1 MMKRKKLTKTEA
13 VRLQRHLRSIKHLTE
28 VYKAFFRWCIE
39 KPFHANEIKQRKY
52 LRKNREKLLA
62 DIEKYKIDT
71 GTHKKIYEPD
81 K

>member
-1 MMKRKKLTKTEA
+1 MKRKKLTKIEKI
-13 VRLQRHLRSIKHLTE
+13 RLQRHLRSIKRLTE

-62 DIEKYKIDT
+62 EIEKYKIDVE
-71 GTHKKIYEPD
+71 THKKIYEPD

>member
-1 MMKRKKLTKTEA
+1 MKKKQLTKIEKI
-13 VRLQRHLRSIKHLTE
+13 RLQRHLRSIKHLTE

-62 DIEKYKIDT
+62 EIEKYKIDVE
-71 GTHKKIYEPD
+71 THKKIYEPD

>member
-1 MMKRKKLTKTEA
+1 MKRKQLTKIEKI
-13 VRLQRHLRSIKHLTE
+13 RLQRHLRSIKHLTE

-62 DIEKYKIDT
+62 DIEKYKIDVE
-71 GTHKKIYEPD
+71 THKKIYEPD

>member
-1 MMKRKKLTKTEA
+1 MKRKQLTKIEKI
-13 VRLQRHLRSIKHLTE
+13 RLQRHLRSIKHLTE
-28 VYKAFFRWCIE
+28 VYKAFFRWCVE

-62 DIEKYKIDT
+62 DIEKYKIDVE
-71 GTHKKIYEPD
+71 THKKIFEPD

>member
-1 MMKRKKLTKTEA
+1 MKRKKLTKTEA
-13 VRLQRHLRSIKHLTE
+13 VRLQKHLRSIKRLTE
-28 VYKAFFRWCIE
+28 VYKAFYRFCIE

-71 GTHKKIYEPD
+71 GTHKKFYEPD

>member
-1 MMKRKKLTKTEA
+1 MKRKKLTKIEKI
-13 VRLQRHLRSIKHLTE
+13 RLQRHLRSIKHLTE
-28 VYKAFFRWCIE
+28 VYKAFFCWCIE

-62 DIEKYKIDT
+62 DIEKYKIDVE
-71 GTHKKIYEPD
+71 THKKIYEPD

>member
-13 VRLQRHLRSIKHLTE
+13 VRLQKHLRSIKRLTE
-28 VYKAFFRWCIE
+28 VYKAFYRFCIE

-71 GTHKKIYEPD
+71 GTHKKFYEPD

>member
-1 MMKRKKLTKTEA
+1 MKRKKLTKTEA
-13 VRLQRHLRSIKHLTE
+13 VRLQKHLRSIKRLTE
-28 VYKAFFRWCIE
+28 VYKAFFRFCIE

-62 DIEKYKIDT
+62 DIEKYKINT
-71 GTHKKIYEPD
+71 ETHKKIYEPD

>member
-1 MMKRKKLTKTEA
+1 MKRKQLTKIEKI
-13 VRLQRHLRSIKHLTE
+13 RLQKHLRSIKHLTE

-62 DIEKYKIDT
+62 DIEKYKIDA
-71 GTHKKIYEPD
+71 GTHKKNYELD

>member
-1 MMKRKKLTKTEA
+1 MKRKKLTKIEKI
-13 VRLQRHLRSIKHLTE
+13 RLQRHLRSIKHLTE

-71 GTHKKIYEPD
+71 ETHKKNYEPD

>member
-1 MMKRKKLTKTEA
+1 MKRKKLTKIEA
-13 VRLQRHLRSIKHLTE
+13 VRLQKHLRSIKRLTE
-28 VYKAFFRWCIE
+28 VYKAFYRFCIE

-71 GTHKKIYEPD
+71 GTHKNIFNMD

>member
-1 MMKRKKLTKTEA
+1 MKRKQLTKIEKI
-13 VRLQRHLRSIKHLTE
+13 RLQRHLRSIKHLTE

-39 KPFHANEIKQRKY
+39 KPFHACEIKQRKY

-71 GTHKKIYEPD
+71 GTHKNIFNMD